1 MLCMGNLQP
10 YSQALT
16 RMDVFATDEHSSLL
30 QTFINYDRKKFY
42 NILHSSD
49 GLCDI
54 EQVMSAD
61 AVTFHRMMFH
71 QT

>member
-1 MLCMGNLQP
+1 MGNLLN
-10 YSQALT
+10 YSQTLT
-16 RMDVFATDEHSSLL
+16 RMDVLATDEHSSLL

-42 NILHSSD
+42 NIGHSSD

-54 EQVMSAD
+54 QQVMSAG